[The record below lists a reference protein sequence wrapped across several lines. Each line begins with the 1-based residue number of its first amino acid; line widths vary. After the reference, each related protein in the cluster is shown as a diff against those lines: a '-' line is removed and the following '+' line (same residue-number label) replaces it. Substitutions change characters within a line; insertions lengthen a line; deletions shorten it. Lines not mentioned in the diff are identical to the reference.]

1 MIPKMIMMT
10 GKSAIV
16 NKKGMVT
23 IPAKL
28 RKKHDLREG
37 SEVAF
42 VELEGAIVLIPI
54 LDFESLRPFLPTRK
68 QMEKIYDES
77 RGIELKLE
85 MGE

>member
-1 MIPKMIMMT
+1 MTPNIIIMA
-10 GKSAIV
+10 GKFAIV

-28 RKKHDLREG
+28 RKKHNLHEG

-42 VELEGAIVLIPI
+42 IELEGTIILVPVLD
-54 LDFESLRPFLPTRK
+54 LESLRSMLPKRK
-68 QMEKIYDES
+68 QMEKSYEETKEQ
-77 RGIELKLE
+77 ELKLE

>member
-1 MIPKMIMMT
+1 MILMT

-77 RGIELKLE
+77 REIELKLE